1 METLKQTK
9 KITLS
14 TLKSFAKRNKDKIY
28 SKCKSSFN
36 GMTDGVESVNGKW
49 EKSTITEPNERQYY
63 KTGISG
69 IYTVGSSRDYFTIYE
84 DATMFGIEVYNS
96 CGTTI
101 LAIEK

>member
-1 METLKQTK
+1 MEKLKQTK

-14 TLKSFAKRNKDKIY
+14 TLKAFAKRNKDNIY

-36 GMTDGVESVNGKW
+36 GMIDGVEDVNGQW
-49 EKSTITEPNERQYY
+49 EKSTITESNERQYY

-69 IYTVGSSRDYFTIYE
+69 IYTVGSSRDYFYIYE
-84 DATMFGIEVYNS
+84 DSEYFGIEVYNS

-101 LAIEK
+101 LAVRK